1 MKNHRDEGEDESN
14 VCGPH
19 SRGPGT
25 AVPERSVDASAPPA
39 RVRKEAV
46 GRGCL
51 IMTVLIMRRKGFPDL
66 KWLAVFNS
74 VFIFYL

>member
-1 MKNHRDEGEDESN
+1 M
-14 VCGPH
+14 
-19 SRGPGT
+19 
-25 AVPERSVDASAPPA
+25 DASAPPA